1 VEFDLPFNFVLS
13 RLTLYRFMAV
23 VHYGF
28 LVFKMLTPNVIT
40 IHISYVAT
48 TIITIEKLHILVAAH
63 NSID

>member
-13 RLTLYRFMAV
+13 RLTLYYFMAV

-48 TIITIEKLHILVAAH
+48 TITIEKLHILVAAH
-63 NSID
+63 NSTD